1 MSFWETIPLKQ
12 LTTEQWESICDGC
25 ARCCLHK
32 LEDEETGQ
40 LHYTRLAC
48 RYLDQDTCKC
58 TKYSNRLKVAPDC
71 VKLTPHNL
79 HQFEFL
85 PETCSYRLLQE
96 GKPLPPW
103 HHLNT
108 DSVETVHT
116 ADISVRDKVI
126 SEEWVHPDE
135 WQDHLID
142 EL

>member
-1 MSFWETIPLKQ
+1 MSFWQTIPLQQ

-32 LEDEETGQ
+32 LEDEDTGQ

-48 RYLDQDTCKC
+48 RYLDHETCQC
-58 TKYSNRLKVAPDC
+58 TKYTNRLTVAPDC
-71 VKLTPHNL
+71 VQLTPSNL
-79 HQFEFL
+79 HQFNFL

-96 GKPLPPW
+96 GKRLPSW

-108 DSVETVHT
+108 GSVDSVHQ

-126 SEEWVHPDE
+126 SDEWVHPDE

-142 EL
+142 EF